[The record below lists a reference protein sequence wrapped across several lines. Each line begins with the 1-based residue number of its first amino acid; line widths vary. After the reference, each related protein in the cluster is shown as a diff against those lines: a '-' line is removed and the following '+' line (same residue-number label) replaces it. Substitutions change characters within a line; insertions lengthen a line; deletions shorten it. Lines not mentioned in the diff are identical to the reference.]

1 MIYLI
6 ILLPF
11 TYGHGPFV
19 TEWASSHFQGGGPPD
34 LGVELEKIFRN
45 RTCFGHTKSKA
56 AKFVRKKSSTCF
68 GWWFFPVEYPP
79 TFKVASDNFCIFLPR
94 FKPSHRSCYV
104 MRWLAWIEATFQEC
118 PSVLWRGIWFLAE
131 GIFQKEIGSSAPQR
145 FFWDI
150 ISDWRKIQFHDRI
163 QNQTTFHCS
172 QLTSLLSPSPCLTIS
187 CPMAAALANP
197 DGKTWRSVRLVLSR
211 NHSSTV
217 SRLRFMQEVW
227 SCKTN
232 LVFFWEVSCIQ
243 PDQEFWFPWWHDS
256 INVYCRIVILSISPN
271 KRSECFIRPWK
282 NFMDEGGCWSSLA
295 SQCWEELPK
304 EKNKWVVQI
313 IIVTSLLWLRFHRFK
328 KSHCIIITCLHF
340 RLHGRNMIYTKSS
353 LPIQTFS
360 MPHKKFVEHFSKAR
374 LKSIRRVPGPGIF
387 GSGYAPRLA
396 ADRFGA
402 LWGPK
407 VQRRWVVGLAPKQRY
422 QDSYCLWNQPQ
433 LHIPT
438 SDCEGLSKQGSGGEM
453 LKLDPFGLA
462 KWKVDGVV
470 WGVKDWR
477 GPQTLAPTKTTHIR
491 VRVKFPQHPNHFV
504 FARFKIFNRSIY
516 GLHTIKCFSTYGNS
530 SHVL

>member
-1 MIYLI
+1 MRPTWSRVLVPMMAWQHQCVLSYCNSVNI
-6 ILLPF
+6 PQQTVWVF
-11 TYGHGPFV
+11 HK
-19 TEWASSHFQGGGPPD
+19 A
-34 LGVELEKIFRN
+34 LEKFHGR
-45 RTCFGHTKSKA
+45 RRMLKLAGKPVLGRASKRE
-56 AKFVRKKSSTCF
+56 KQMSGSNNHRY
-68 GWWFFPVEYPP
+68 FFTLASFSQIQEKPLHYHHNVCILSFMGEIWYTPSLVFQ
-79 TFKVASDNFCIFLPR
+79 FK
-94 FKPSHRSCYV
+94 
-104 MRWLAWIEATFQEC
+104 
-118 PSVLWRGIWFLAE
+118 
-131 GIFQKEIGSSAPQR
+131 
-145 FFWDI
+145 
-150 ISDWRKIQFHDRI
+150 
-163 QNQTTFHCS
+163 
-172 QLTSLLSPSPCLTIS
+172 PSPCLT
-187 CPMAAALANP
+187 
-197 DGKTWRSVRLVLSR
+197 R
-211 NHSSTV
+211 
-217 SRLRFMQEVW
+217 
-227 SCKTN
+227 
-232 LVFFWEVSCIQ
+232 
-243 PDQEFWFPWWHDS
+243 
-256 INVYCRIVILSISPN
+256 
-271 KRSECFIRPWK
+271 
-282 NFMDEGGCWSSLA
+282 
-295 SQCWEELPK
+295 
-304 EKNKWVVQI
+304 
-313 IIVTSLLWLRFHRFK
+313 SLLNTSQRPVW
-328 KSHCIIITCLHF
+328 
-340 RLHGRNMIYTKSS
+340 
-353 LPIQTFS
+353 
-360 MPHKKFVEHFSKAR
+360 KA
-374 LKSIRRVPGPGIF
+374 SAGFPAPGIF